1 MDKRLEG
8 KVALVTGASSG
19 IGQATAL
26 RLGREGAAVGVN
38 YRSDED
44 GAKEAVRRIEDAGGR
59 AVAIQGD
66 VSKEDDAQRLVSES
80 VEAFGGLDVL
90 VNNAGIESETPFLKM
105 SLEEWE
111 KIISVNLTGFF
122 LVCREAIAHMVE
134 NGGGSVVNMS
144 SVHQRIPWP
153 NFAHYAASKGGVKLL
168 TETLALEFASRGV
181 RVNAVGPGAIET
193 PINKEKLKDPEQRK
207 AVEALI
213 PWDRVGRPEEVAACV
228 AFLASDDASYVTG
241 TTLFVDGGMILYP
254 RLRRGWRVAERT
266 TR

>member
-1 MDKRLEG
+1 MEKRLEG
-8 KVALVTGASSG
+8 KVALVTGASGG
-19 IGQATAL
+19 IGQATAV
-26 RLGREGAAVGVN
+26 RLGQEGAAVGVN
-38 YRSDED
+38 YRSSEN
-44 GAKEAVRRIEDAGGR
+44 GARETVKQIESNGGW
-59 AVAIQGD
+59 AVAVQGD
-66 VSKEDDAQRLVSES
+66 VSKEDDAERMVRNTI
-80 VEAFGGLDVL
+80 EAFGGLDVL
-90 VNNAGIESETPFLKM
+90 VNNAGIESEVPFLEM

-122 LVCREAIAHMVE
+122 LVCREAIGHMAE

-153 NFAHYAASKGGVKLL
+153 KFAHYAASKGGVKLL

-193 PINKEKLKDPEQRK
+193 PINKEKLEDPEQRA

-213 PWDRVGRPEEVAACV
+213 PWDRVGRPDEVAACV
-228 AFLASDDASYVTG
+228 AFLASDEASYVTG

-254 RLRRGWRVAERT
+254 GFEEGGG
-266 TR
+266 

>member
-1 MDKRLEG
+1 MDRKLEG
-8 KVALVTGASSG
+8 KTALVTGASSG
-19 IGQATAL
+19 IGQATAI
-26 RLGREGAAVGVN
+26 RLGEEGAMVGVN
-38 YRSDED
+38 YRSDEA
-44 GAKEAVRRIEDAGGR
+44 GASEAVSEIENAGSR

-66 VSKEDDAQRLVSES
+66 VSKEEDARRMVAET
-80 VEAFGGLDVL
+80 VEAFGRLDVL
-90 VNNAGIESETPFLKM
+90 VNNAGIESEAPFLEM

-111 KIISVNLTGFF
+111 KVVSVNLTGAF
-122 LVCREAIAHMVE
+122 LLAREAIRHMVD

-193 PINKEKLKDPEQRK
+193 PINKEKLEDPEQRR
-207 AVEALI
+207 AVETLI
-213 PWDRVGRPEEVAACV
+213 PWDRVGQPEEVAACV
-228 AFLASDDASYVTG
+228 AFLASDEASYVTG

-254 RLRRGWRVAERT
+254 GFEEGGG
-266 TR
+266 

>member
-1 MDKRLEG
+1 MDKRLKG

-44 GAKEAVRRIEDAGGR
+44 GAKEAVRRIEGAGGR

-90 VNNAGIESETPFLKM
+90 VNNAGIEGEAPFLEM

-228 AFLASDDASYVTG
+228 AFLASDEASYVTG

-254 RLRRGWRVAERT
+254 GFEEGGG
-266 TR
+266 

>member
-1 MDKRLEG
+1 MEKRLEG
-8 KVALVTGASSG
+8 KAALITGASSG
-19 IGQATAL
+19 IGQATAI
-26 RLGREGAAVGVN
+26 RLGEEGAAVGVN

-44 GAKEAVRRIEDAGGR
+44 GAREAVGQIEGAGGR
-59 AVAIQGD
+59 AVTIQGD
-66 VSKEDDAQRLVSES
+66 VSKEDDAKRLVAET

-90 VNNAGIESETPFLKM
+90 VNNAGIESEAPFLEM
-105 SLEEWE
+105 GLEEWE
-111 KIISVNLTGFF
+111 KVISVNLTGFF
-122 LVCREAIAHMVE
+122 LLCREAIRHMVE

-153 NFAHYAASKGGVKLL
+153 RFAHYAASKGGVKLL
-168 TETLALEFASRGV
+168 TETLALEFAGRGV

-193 PINKEKLKDPEQRK
+193 PINKEKLEDPEQRA

-228 AFLASDDASYVTG
+228 AFLASDEASYVTG

-254 RLRRGWRVAERT
+254 GFEEGGG
-266 TR
+266 

>member
-1 MDKRLEG
+1 MEKRLEG

-19 IGQATAL
+19 IGQATAI

-38 YRSDED
+38 YRSNED
-44 GAKEAVRRIEDAGGR
+44 GAQETVKQIEDAGGR
-59 AVAIQGD
+59 AVAIQSD
-66 VSKEDDAQRLVSES
+66 VSKEADVKRMVLATI
-80 VEAFGGLDVL
+80 EAFGGLDVL
-90 VNNAGIESETPFLKM
+90 VNNAGIESEVPFLEM
-105 SLEEWE
+105 SLEEW
-111 KIISVNLTGFF
+111 KKVISVNLNGVF
-122 LVCREAIAHMVE
+122 LTSREAIGYMVE

-153 NFAHYAASKGGVKLL
+153 KFAHYAASKGGVKLL

-181 RVNAVGPGAIET
+181 RVNSVGPGAIET
-193 PINKEKLKDPEQRK
+193 PINKEKLEDPEQRK

-228 AFLASDDASYVTG
+228 AFLASDEASYVTG

-254 RLRRGWRVAERT
+254 GFEEGGG
-266 TR
+266 